1 MKTSLSLRYK
11 VFAGFWLAVGCLTS
25 GSVPTASA
33 TVLTFQRDVVNP
45 TDSGVWPVN
54 YGDRVTTLSY
64 MPPNYSP
71 PIYFGPRPTWYYGAA
86 GGFTPHIVAD
96 YRLTGNLSAEGSIQ
110 TSPSAGDLNQVF
122 AGSLA
127 TSGNDYIKVI
137 LTADPGYLVQLSAF
151 DIANKVADNPLHSLQ
166 IIADGSTILSQSSVL
181 IQGGTTVGVDFTH
194 FAGSWQGN
202 QITLL
207 LEATYNGNVNQH
219 ISSFGLDNISFS
231 EVAVPEPTTM
241 IAGAL
246 LLLPSGVSTAQALR
260 KHRNSKFRAAA

>member
-1 MKTSLSLRYK
+1 MKTPLSLRYK
-11 VFAGFWLAVGCLTS
+11 AIAGFWLAVGLLTS
-25 GSVPTASA
+25 GSVSTASA
-33 TVLTFQRDVVNP
+33 TVLTFQRDVVSP
-45 TDSGVWPVN
+45 TDSGIWPVN
-54 YGDRVTTLSY
+54 YGDRVTTVSY

-71 PIYFGPRPTWYYGAA
+71 PIYFVPRPTWYYGSA

-96 YRLTGNLSAEGSIQ
+96 FRATGNINAEGSIQ

-122 AGSLA
+122 AGYLA
-127 TSGNDYIKVI
+127 TYGNDYIKVI

-151 DIANKVADNPLHSLQ
+151 DIANKVGDNPLHSLQ
-166 IIADGSTILSQSSVL
+166 IIADGNTVLLQSSVL
-181 IQGGTTVGVDFTH
+181 IQGGTTAGVDFTH

-219 ISSFGLDNISFS
+219 ISSFGLDNIFFS
-231 EVAVPEPTTM
+231 EALAVVPEPTTM

-246 LLLPSGVSTAQALR
+246 LLLPFGASALR
-260 KHRNSKFRAAA
+260 MLRKSRAA